1 MNTDFSRNLVL
12 LRKEKGISQKKASE
26 DLNISQALLSHY
38 EKGIRECGL
47 EFVVRAAEY
56 YGVSCDFMLGRSER
70 REMYKPERT
79 RKSADSLTAQL
90 QNSITGSVY
99 IVFAILKKINSQSLT
114 KQVGKYLQTA
124 VYSAFRALYSAKSSG
139 SSTVFRIEEDMYPAV
154 SLSKMAMSMA
164 KCNQL
169 LRTGQTDEKT
179 SVNMESLKAENLK
192 YANALQQLIEDSEKT
207 EEE

>member
-47 EFVVRAAEY
+47 DFVVRASEY
-56 YGVSCDFMLGRSER
+56 YGVSCDFMLGRSGR
-70 REMYKPERT
+70 REMYKPERA
-79 RKSADSLTAQL
+79 RKSADSMTAQL

-114 KQVGKYLQTA
+114 KQVGKYLEAA
-124 VYSAFRALYSAKSSG
+124 VYNAFRVLYSAKGVNASSA
-139 SSTVFRIEEDMYPAV
+139 FRIEESIYPAV
-154 SLSKMAMSMA
+154 TLSKMALSMA
-164 KCNQL
+164 KCSQL
-169 LRTGQTDEKT
+169 LHSGEIDGKA
-179 SVNMESLKAENLK
+179 SINMESIKAENLK
-192 YANALQQLIEDSEKT
+192 YANSLQQVIEDTEKT
-207 EEE
+207 TD

>member
-70 REMYKPERT
+70 REMYRPERT
-79 RKSADSLTAQL
+79 RKSADNITAQL

-114 KQVGKYLQTA
+114 KQVGKYLEAA
-124 VYSAFRALYSAKSSG
+124 VYNAFRVLYSAKGAG
-139 SSTVFRIEEDMYPAV
+139 SSAAFGIEEEMYPAV
-154 SLSKMAMSMA
+154 TLSKMAMAMA
-164 KCNQL
+164 KSRQL
-169 LRTGQTDEKT
+169 LHSGETEDKT
-179 SVNMESLKAENLK
+179 SINMESLKAENLR
-192 YANALQQLIEDSEKT
+192 YANNLQQMIEDTEKNN
-207 EEE
+207 ED

>member
-79 RKSADSLTAQL
+79 RKSADSLTSQL

-114 KQVGKYLQTA
+114 KQVGRYLQAA
-124 VYSAFRALYSAKSSG
+124 VYSAFRTLYSAKGSGTSSPF
-139 SSTVFRIEEDMYPAV
+139 TVEEDMYQAIT
-154 SLSKMAMSMA
+154 LSKMAMSMA
-164 KCNQL
+164 NSRKL
-169 LRTGQTDEKT
+169 LNSNFGDDRT
-179 SVNMESLKAENLK
+179 SINMESLKAENLK
-192 YANALQQLIEDSEKT
+192 YANSLQQMIEDTEKNDA
-207 EEE
+207 E

>member
-70 REMYKPERT
+70 REMYRPERN
-79 RKSADSLTAQL
+79 RKSADSLTSQL

-114 KQVGKYLQTA
+114 KQVGKYLEAA
-124 VYSAFRALYSAKSSG
+124 VYNAFRVLYSAKGVNPG
-139 SSTVFRIEEDMYPAV
+139 SAFNIDEGMYPAV
-154 SLSKMAMSMA
+154 TLSKMALSIA
-164 KCNQL
+164 KCGQL
-169 LRTGQTDEKT
+169 LHSGEVDDKA
-179 SVNMESLKAENLK
+179 VINMESLKAENLK
-192 YANALQQLIEDSEKT
+192 YANSLQQMIEDTEKNSED
-207 EEE
+207 